1 MNPLGLE
8 VAGLDPSLTSF
19 GWASQHGVGHVETS
33 PRERGELVLL
43 ERRMAHLRTEVL
55 RNLAGCH
62 LAVIEGLAFGGHN
75 SGVLDGLHW
84 VIRVA
89 LFGNRIAAAVVQPTT
104 LKKFATGDGGATK
117 DEMIDAARAEL
128 LYFGD
133 CDDEADAL
141 WLRQMGLAA
150 YGCAN
155 TITVTLER
163 EQALGT
169 VDWPV
174 GLVDTV
180 LTPS

>member
-19 GWASQHGVGHVETS
+19 GWASQHGVGHVETAA
-33 PRERGELVLL
+33 RDRAGLVPT
-43 ERRMAHLRTEVL
+43 ERRMSEIRSAVL
-55 RNLAGCH
+55 AGVQGCH
-62 LAVIEGLAFGGHN
+62 LAVIEGFSFGSQYSREVMG
-75 SGVLDGLHW
+75 GVHW

-89 LFGNRIAAAVVQPTT
+89 LFGNRIVSAVVQPSK
-104 LKKFATGDGGATK
+104 LKVFATGNGGATK

-150 YGCAN
+150 YGCASVD
-155 TITVTLER
+155 ISPER
-163 EQALGT
+163 EALLGT
-169 VDWPV
+169 IDWPI

>member
-19 GWASQHGVGHVETS
+19 GWASQHGVGHVES
-33 PRERGELVLL
+33 KERE
-43 ERRMAHLRTEVL
+43 ERRLVEIRTAVL
-55 RNLAGCH
+55 RGVQGCH
-62 LAVIEGLAFGGHN
+62 LAVIEGFNYGAQYN
-75 SGVLDGLHW
+75 REVLGGLHW

-89 LFGNRIAAAVVQPTT
+89 LFGNRIVCAVVAPAT
-104 LKKFATGDGGATK
+104 LKKFATGNGGATK

-150 YGCAN
+150 YGCAS
-155 TITVTLER
+155 TLTVTPER
-163 EQALGT
+163 EAALGT
-169 VDWPV
+169 VTWPV
-174 GLVDTV
+174 GLVDAHS
-180 LTPS
+180 L